1 MRVDHISGEVSI
13 CSFLT
18 FLTNDNS
25 RMGTPELITSPTALT
40 ACSTLGKPAIATVV
54 GKSGASRMV
63 AVIES
68 IRRQRGSYAGS
79 KPSQRRIVLVTVTVV
94 SRTRKGDDR
103 QAQLTFGDDSQCPLG
118 ADEHLG
124 QVETGRRFAKSS

>member
-1 MRVDHISGEVSI
+1 MILMMDDD
-13 CSFLT
+13 L
-18 FLTNDNS
+18 

-40 ACSTLGKPAIATVV
+40 ACSTLGKPAMATVV

-79 KPSQRRIVLVTVTVV
+79 KPSRRRIVLVTVTGVL
-94 SRTRKGDDR
+94 RTRNGDNR
-103 QAQLTFGDDSQCPLG
+103 QMQLTFGDDPQRSLG

-124 QVETGRRFAKSS
+124 QVETGRRFAA

>member
-1 MRVDHISGEVSI
+1 
-13 CSFLT
+13 
-18 FLTNDNS
+18 
-25 RMGTPELITSPTALT
+25 MGTPELITSPTALT
-40 ACSTLGKPAIATVV
+40 ACSTLGNPAMATVV

-79 KPSQRRIVLVTVTVV
+79 KPSLRRIVLVTVTVV
-94 SRTRKGDDR
+94 SWTRNGDNR
-103 QAQLTFGDDSQCPLG
+103 HGQLTFGDDPQSSLG

-124 QVETGRRFAKSS
+124 QVEPGGRFAA